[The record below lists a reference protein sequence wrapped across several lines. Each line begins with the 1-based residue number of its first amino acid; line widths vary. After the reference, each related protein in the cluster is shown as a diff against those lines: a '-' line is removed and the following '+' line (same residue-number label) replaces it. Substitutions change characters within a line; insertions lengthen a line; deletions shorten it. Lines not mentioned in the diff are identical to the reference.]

1 MVRVGYSYQ
10 EPYIMTF
17 AAISKER
24 IIALIVSLA
33 LFMDALDTTII
44 NTAIPAMARSMHV
57 YPVDLKI
64 ALISYLLSLAIFIPI
79 SGWVGDKFGVKRVFI
94 TALGIFTVSSFWC
107 GYTHTLLQLVMA
119 RSIQGLGG
127 ALMLPLGRLIILRTF
142 HRHQVVTAMNHVI
155 MVVSVGLMLGP
166 LAGGFITDY
175 FSWHWIFWV
184 NIPVGL
190 MVMMMAGFY
199 LKDTMPH
206 SVRPFDSLGFVLFGG
221 GLAALTFSLSY
232 LSESYS
238 NQKNALLILCFAMAL
253 LITYFYHSR
262 KQKHPIVK
270 VELLRIRTFRVSI
283 IGNLFARLGFGGVP
297 FLLPLLFQ
305 IGLGY
310 SAQLSGLLLVP
321 IALGIMLV
329 KSISL
334 RILRYLGYKR
344 LLLINT
350 FLVGFSLWTF
360 IVVNGNTSIYIIA
373 ILTFIF
379 GFLISLQYSG
389 MNSLAYAEIYADDLS
404 AATSIVGTMQQLAQ
418 SVGVA
423 ASALLL
429 QYYSSNSP
437 VPFQLT
443 SKVFHHTFF
452 TLGILTFLS
461 TIIFTSLKT
470 NDGHQMLTIPN
481 ADMLVEKKT

>member
-1 MVRVGYSYQ
+1 
-10 EPYIMTF
+10 MTF
-17 AAISKER
+17 VTISKER

-44 NTAIPAMARSMHV
+44 NTAIPAMARSLHV

-94 TALGIFTVSSFWC
+94 TALGIFTFSSFWC
-107 GYTHTLLQLVMA
+107 GYTHTLLELVMA
-119 RSIQGLGG
+119 RSMQGLGG
-127 ALMLPLGRLIILRTF
+127 SLMLPLGRLIILRTF
-142 HRHQVVTAMNHVI
+142 HRHQLVNAMNQVI
-155 MVVSVGLMLGP
+155 MVVSIGLMLGP
-166 LAGGFITDY
+166 LAGGFLTDQL
-175 FSWHWIFWV
+175 SWHWIFWV

-190 MVMMMAGFY
+190 IVMLMAAFY
-199 LKDTMPH
+199 LKDTMPRRVH
-206 SVRPFDSLGFVLFGG
+206 PFDKLGFILFGG

-232 LSESYS
+232 LSETTT
-238 NQKNALLILCFAMAL
+238 NQKNALLIMCLAITM
-253 LITYFYHSR
+253 LITYFFHSR
-262 KQKHPIVK
+262 QQKYPIVK

-321 IALGIMLV
+321 IALGILLV
-329 KSISL
+329 KAISL

-344 LLLINT
+344 LLLMNT

-360 IVVNGNTSIYIIA
+360 RIVNGNTSIYIIGT
-373 ILTFIF
+373 LTFIF

-389 MNSLAYAEIYADDLS
+389 MNSLAYAEIYEDDLS

-418 SVGVA
+418 SIGVA

-429 QYYSSNSP
+429 QYYSSNSI

-443 SKVFHHTFF
+443 PDVFHHTFF

-461 TIIFTSLKT
+461 TLIFTSLKI
-470 NDGHQMLTIPN
+470 NDGHQMLTIP
-481 ADMLVEKKT
+481 DDEMLVEKKPLAR